1 MKEKESIE
9 TALDDLQKAVHIM
22 MLGFESGI
30 DDRDYAVGCM
40 SVVENQLSQIL
51 SCLRDEA

>member
-9 TALDDLQKAVHIM
+9 IALADLQKAVHI
-22 MLGFESGI
+22 ESGI

-40 SVVENQLSQIL
+40 RVVEDQLSQI
-51 SCLRDEA
+51 SDCLEKE